1 MPDEPFRRLMQA
13 FDSRVLL
20 GVGLALSMAGCERES
35 NGVEGSL
42 PTPDTLVASVT
53 LSIGRASGRDHE
65 IVSRAFSGF
74 RRANRIFV
82 AHGAGPEL
90 RVYDLDGRLVSRAG
104 REGSAPGEFRQLR
117 WIAPLYPDSVLA
129 FDGSLLR
136 VSIFHDGSFARS
148 FQLDVQG
155 GQGGEWIGTHDDR
168 IAVAVTRMADP
179 RTLQAG
185 QPVRDSLVIA
195 FIPMDPE
202 AAGQETVFAPSVGGR
217 FWHMRK
223 TATAFSVQAVEEGPR
238 ALVAG
243 RAGTLVVSAGDV
255 PEVLKWNGSS
265 WDTISLRGLDPGTGQ
280 PAPARAVPGRLLEH
294 LALPSDGGVWVALTG
309 DTNGVRRWLLYGE
322 DGIAQATLDL
332 PAGFV
337 IWQAEDDW
345 MLGRRVDDA
354 GVEFVELLALRR

>member
-1 MPDEPFRRLMQA
+1 
-13 FDSRVLL
+13 
-20 GVGLALSMAGCERES
+20 MAGCERES
-35 NGVEGSL
+35 NGVEGIL

-90 RVYDLDGRLVSRAG
+90 RVYDLDGRLLSRAG

-155 GQGGEWIGTHDDR
+155 GQSGEWIGTHDDR
-168 IAVAVTRMADP
+168 ITVAVTRMADP
-179 RTLQAG
+179 RSLQAD

-195 FIPMDPE
+195 FIPMDRRPP
-202 AAGQETVFAPSVGGR
+202 AR
-217 FWHMRK
+217 R
-223 TATAFSVQAVEEGPR
+223 R
-238 ALVAG
+238 
-243 RAGTLVVSAGDV
+243 
-255 PEVLKWNGSS
+255 
-265 WDTISLRGLDPGTGQ
+265 SLRHRWVGASGTCAKLPRHSPYRQSKG
-280 PAPARAVPGRLLEH
+280 ALARWWPVAQVPWSSR
-294 LALPSDGGVWVALTG
+294 
-309 DTNGVRRWLLYGE
+309 
-322 DGIAQATLDL
+322 QA
-332 PAGFV
+332 
-337 IWQAEDDW
+337 
-345 MLGRRVDDA
+345 MC
-354 GVEFVELLALRR
+354 LRS